1 MATPPHLPGAPAQQK
16 WLERGLRPIA
26 MDMDTQRSI
35 DILEHVEID
44 IDWDIKIVKNKS
56 RYRTLMDTIYRYRMI

>member
-1 MATPPHLPGAPAQQK
+1 MATHPHLPGAPAQQK

-44 IDWDIKIVKNKS
+44 ID
-56 RYRTLMDTIYRYRMI
+56 